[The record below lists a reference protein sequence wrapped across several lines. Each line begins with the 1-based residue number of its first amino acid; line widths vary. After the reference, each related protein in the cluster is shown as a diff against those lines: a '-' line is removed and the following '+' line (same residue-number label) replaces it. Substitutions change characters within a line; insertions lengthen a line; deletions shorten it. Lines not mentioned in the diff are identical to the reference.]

1 MKKRGAA
8 IIEARG
14 LSSAAS
20 AANAVID
27 SVASIVRPTPPGECV
42 SLAVVSRGE
51 YGVPEG
57 LQFGFPVR
65 SDGTGWEVVTD
76 QQHGEFATER
86 IRATTDELRRGA
98 GRGGGAARE
107 SARLGS

>member
-1 MKKRGAA
+1 M
-8 IIEARG
+8 IEARG

-20 AANAVID
+20 AANAVIE
-27 SVASIVRPTPPGECV
+27 SVVSIVRPTPPGEMV

-65 SDGTGWEVVTD
+65 TDGTSWEVVAD
-76 QQHGEFATER
+76 QRHGDFATR
-86 IRATTDELRRGA
+86 QIRATTDELA
-98 GRGGGAARE
+98 GSATRCPSCSALSPGG
-107 SARLGS
+107 